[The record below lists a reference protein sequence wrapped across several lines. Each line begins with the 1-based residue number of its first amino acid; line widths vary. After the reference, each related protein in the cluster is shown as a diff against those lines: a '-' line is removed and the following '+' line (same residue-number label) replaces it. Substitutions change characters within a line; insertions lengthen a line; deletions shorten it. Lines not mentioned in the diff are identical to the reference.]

1 MQDAAAAGSVSR
13 SRLPGSAEARRH
25 VPTDVAERAAAAL
38 AAGMPGELALVSP
51 PEAAL
56 VLARRLLGDLAFH
69 YGFDRMAPLLTR
81 DGIYD
86 APELQSLLTE
96 VLASDQVSKLAKRL
110 LNRPDGV
117 GLRAPSRSRPPVAA
131 ENLLTELLTWLTDD
145 SWSLEF
151 CQLPEGAGPLD
162 ESQGFLFDTVPG
174 DSVPVLFSGGLDSA
188 AGLAA
193 HLLSGNAV
201 AISVDTNN
209 WMQHVQ
215 ARVLSD
221 LQALSVHQCVPLR
234 YRVSVGR
241 SSVETS
247 QRSRGMLFLAV
258 GIATAWALRQ
268 DRLRVF
274 ENGIGAINLPYLRSQ
289 FGSQAT
295 RSMHPRTLR
304 LMKQLAAAVSSRP
317 FHLEAPAL
325 KTTKA
330 QLIEMVPAVAEPA
343 LALTVSCDT
352 GFSARVRDHAPCG
365 ACTSCLLRRQ
375 ALHAAGKADLDKA
388 DAYRDSSPVRS
399 VALQAMLWQ
408 VARIRACLDQADP
421 WTTLVS
427 EFPEILDTAPLAP
440 ADVTSLYR
448 SYIREWD
455 SIQSSFPVS
464 SQLGRQGKAAL

>member
-1 MQDAAAAGSVSR
+1 MGASRSPGRLTARFSVSCGQPQLLQL
-13 SRLPGSAEARRH
+13 SCQ
-25 VPTDVAERAAAAL
+25 AL
-38 AAGMPGELALVSP
+38 LDGHSVTHR
-51 PEAAL
+51 
-56 VLARRLLGDLAFH
+56 LARELPNMAADLIEIAVCVHAIDRLVRRPSTQPACAGASW
-69 YGFDRMAPLLTR
+69 AR
-81 DGIYD
+81 D
-86 APELQSLLTE
+86 
-96 VLASDQVSKLAKRL
+96 
-110 LNRPDGV
+110 
-117 GLRAPSRSRPPVAA
+117 LRAQLSVRQPSLWSAHA
-131 ENLLTELLTWLTDD
+131 SLLTELLTWLTDD

-162 ESQGFLFDTVPG
+162 ESQGYLFDTVPR
-174 DSVPVLFSGGLDSA
+174 DSAPVLFSGGLDSA

-193 HLLSGNAV
+193 HLLGSNAV

-215 ARVLSD
+215 ARVLSG
-221 LQALSVHQCVPLR
+221 LQEVSGHQCVPLR

-247 QRSRGMLFLAV
+247 QRSRGLLFLAV
-258 GIATAWALRQ
+258 GIASAWTLRQ
-268 DRLRVF
+268 GRLRVF

-295 RSMHPRTLR
+295 RSMHPRTLQ
-304 LMKQLAAAVSSRP
+304 LMEKLAAAVSSRP
-317 FHLEAPAL
+317 FHIEAPAL
-325 KTTKA
+325 STTKA
-330 QLIEMVPAVAEPA
+330 QLLETVPAVADPA

-375 ALHAAGKADLDKA
+375 ALHAAGKADLDDA
-388 DAYRDSSPVRS
+388 WAYRDSSPTRS

-408 VARIRACLDQADP
+408 VARIRDCLGQADP
-421 WTTLVS
+421 WKALIT

-440 ADVTSLYR
+440 TDVTNLYR

-455 SIQSSFPVS
+455 SIQNTFPVS

>member
-1 MQDAAAAGSVSR
+1 MGA
-13 SRLPGSAEARRH
+13 
-25 VPTDVAERAAAAL
+25 
-38 AAGMPGELALVSP
+38 
-51 PEAAL
+51 
-56 VLARRLLGDLAFH
+56 
-69 YGFDRMAPLLTR
+69 
-81 DGIYD
+81 
-86 APELQSLLTE
+86 
-96 VLASDQVSKLAKRL
+96 
-110 LNRPDGV
+110 
-117 GLRAPSRSRPPVAA
+117 SRPPRRLTARFSVSGGHPQLLQLSCQALLDGHSVTHRLARELPDEAA
-131 ENLLTELLTWLTDD
+131 DLIEIAVSVHAIDRLVRRPSTQPARAGASWARDLWAQVPVRQPWLWSAHARLLTELLTWLTDD

-193 HLLSGNAV
+193 HLLGSNAV

-215 ARVLSD
+215 ARVLSG
-221 LQALSVHQCVPLR
+221 LQAVSDHQCVPLR

-247 QRSRGMLFLAV
+247 QRSRGLLFLAV

-304 LMKQLAAAVSSRP
+304 LMEQLAAAISSRP

-325 KTTKA
+325 NTTKA
-330 QLIEMVPAVAEPA
+330 QLIETVPTIAEPA

-375 ALHAAGKADLDKA
+375 ALHAAGKTDLDKA
-388 DAYRDSSPVRS
+388 DAYRYSSPMRS

-408 VARIRACLDQADP
+408 AARIRACLDQADP
-421 WTTLVS
+421 WTALLS